1 LKNCIISIRTNLSFF
16 RKHSS
21 STAGFTLVEVLVV
34 TAIIGFLSTSLI
46 LNFSRS
52 RINIEQNVNL
62 VMATIREAQ
71 SKTVS
76 STVYNYPTGPGN
88 PCGYGVHYVS
98 ATQLIIYVGPNAA
111 TADPSCATMDKR
123 YNATRDSILITRT
136 FIDSRV
142 EMKNPFNDIFFLPP
156 DPKTYLDNDAS
167 LNGWPI
173 SIQVGVAGEACS
185 QNCRTISID
194 PSGKIEY

>member
-1 LKNCIISIRTNLSFF
+1 
-16 RKHSS
+16 
-21 STAGFTLVEVLVV
+21 
-34 TAIIGFLSTSLI
+34 
-46 LNFSRS
+46 
-52 RINIEQNVNL
+52 
-62 VMATIREAQ
+62 MATIREAQ

-76 STVYNYPTGPGN
+76 STIYNGYN
-88 PCGYGVHYVS
+88 PCGYGVHYIS
-98 ATQLIIYVGPNAA
+98 PTQLAIYVGPDAA

-123 YNATRDSILITRT
+123 YNANRDSILITRT

-142 EMKNPFNDIFFLPP
+142 EMKNPFLDIFFLPP

-167 LNGWPI
+167 LNGSPI
-173 SIQVGVAGEACS
+173 SIQIGVAGEACS